1 MKERSLQDSALD
13 AVQEEDSMLRPPYP
27 DLKVISLDLFVSLS
41 GGEKVNVEMQTVR
54 HPKFIERMLYYWA
67 GAYTKHLKRGDLYS
81 VLKPVYSLVFAD
93 FSLFPQAKR
102 SVTSFS
108 VRSDDPPFFPL
119 THDLCMVFTDLTKNR
134 PDLKKTVDNRGLW
147 RYFLKES
154 REMDSK
160 DLKLLASKNEEMR
173 MAVEQFKRISEEE
186 KVRGQELLREK
197 AVRDY
202 ISWHHYF
209 RTRRDKVLEEG
220 RKEGVQQGRKEGR
233 KEGMQQGVQKGMQQ
247 GRKEGMQEGVQT
259 GLQKGLQKGRKE
271 GVQEGMQKGRKEI
284 ALNMLKS
291 KMDVA
296 RIAQMTGLSE
306 EEIQEL
312 QSK

>member
-1 MKERSLQDSALD
+1 
-13 AVQEEDSMLRPPYP
+13 
-27 DLKVISLDLFVSLS
+27 
-41 GGEKVNVEMQTVR
+41 
-54 HPKFIERMLYYWA
+54 
-67 GAYTKHLKRGDLYS
+67 
-81 VLKPVYSLVFAD
+81 
-93 FSLFPQAKR
+93 
-102 SVTSFS
+102 
-108 VRSDDPPFFPL
+108 
-119 THDLCMVFTDLTKNR
+119 
-134 PDLKKTVDNRGLW
+134 
-147 RYFLKES
+147 
-154 REMDSK
+154 MDSK

-233 KEGMQQGVQKGMQQ
+233 KEGMQE
-247 GRKEGMQEGVQT
+247 GRKEGMQEGVQ
-259 GLQKGLQKGRKE
+259 KGRKE
-271 GVQEGMQKGRKEI
+271 GMQTGLQKGRKEI
-284 ALNMLKS
+284 ALNMLKAKIDAS
-291 KMDVA
+291 